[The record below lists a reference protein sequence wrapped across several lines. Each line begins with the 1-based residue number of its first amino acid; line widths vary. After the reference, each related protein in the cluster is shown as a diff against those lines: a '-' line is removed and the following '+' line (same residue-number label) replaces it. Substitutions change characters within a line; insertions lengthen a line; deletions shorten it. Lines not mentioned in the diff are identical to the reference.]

1 MSAMNRAFLKNV
13 LGVGSM
19 QAAQYIL
26 PFVTVPYLSR
36 TLQPAGFGLMIYALS
51 IAGFLAIVCDY
62 SFSYTAMQSAAAQR
76 DNVDAVRHIFTAVT
90 AAKASIFLACVLAF
104 SILIVV
110 VPHLREHW
118 KVHLLAL
125 LGTFGSVL
133 FPTWLFQALQKFT
146 QMAWLSISGRAISVV
161 ALFLFVRAPSDVW
174 LAVLMQTFPIS
185 GLAALIL
192 TRHWLGNSLPLP
204 RWSEVRHQLRTGWR
218 VFASMSAVNLY
229 TGAQTVL
236 VGALGGITAAGYY
249 GAADKCLTAAKA
261 GFGVL
266 AQSALPQVAYLAKHQ
281 PDAGLRFISRLLMTF
296 PIGLAASACM
306 YFFAEPFVRLLFGAE
321 FIPGV
326 VPLFHILSP
335 IPFTMNLSVCFATLF
350 MFNYGFQRQWS
361 HMLIAASS
369 LAIGSLA
376 LLQFVMPVQSAAAVA
391 ALLAEILVLLVSG
404 AYYCRAVMRMS
415 YSGFDEMPIGAAP
428 TSAKRVE
435 KIDS

>member
-1 MSAMNRAFLKNV
+1 MNRAFLKNA

-51 IAGFLAIVCDY
+51 IAGFLTIVCDY
-62 SFSYTAMQSAAAQR
+62 GFAYTAMQSAAAQR
-76 DNVDAVRHIFTAVT
+76 DDVNAVRHIFVAVT
-90 AAKASIFLACVLAF
+90 AAKASIFLVCVLAF
-104 SILIVV
+104 GILIVV
-110 VPHLREHW
+110 APHLREHW
-118 KVHLLAL
+118 QVHLLAL

-146 QMAWLSISGRAISVV
+146 QMAWLSISGRALSVA

-174 LAVLMQTFPIS
+174 LAVLLQTLPVS
-185 GLAALIL
+185 GVAALLL
-192 TRHWLGNSLPLP
+192 TRHWLGARLPLP
-204 RWSEVRHQLRTGWR
+204 RWTEIKHQLQIGWR
-218 VFASMSAVNLY
+218 VFASMSAANLY
-229 TGAQTVL
+229 TGAQTVM
-236 VGALGGITAAGYY
+236 VGALGGVTAAGYY

-266 AQSALPQVAYLAKHQ
+266 AQSALPQVAYWARHQ

-296 PIGLAASACM
+296 PIGLAASASM
-306 YFFAEPFVRLLFGAE
+306 YFFAEPFVRLLFGAQ

-335 IPFTMNLSVCFATLF
+335 IPFIMNLSVCFATLF
-350 MFNYGFQRQWS
+350 MFNYGYQRQWS
-361 HMLIAASS
+361 HMLMAASV
-369 LAIGSLA
+369 LALGSLA
-376 LLQFVMPVQSAAAVA
+376 LLQFIMPVQSAAAVA

-404 AYYCRAVMRMS
+404 AYSCRAMIGAS

-428 TSAKRVE
+428 TPVKRVE
-435 KIDS
+435 RIDL